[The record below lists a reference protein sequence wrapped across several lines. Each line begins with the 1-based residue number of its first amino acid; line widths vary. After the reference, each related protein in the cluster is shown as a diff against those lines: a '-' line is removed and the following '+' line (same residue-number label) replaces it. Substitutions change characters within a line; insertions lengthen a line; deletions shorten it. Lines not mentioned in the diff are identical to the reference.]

1 MLTGVVQGSVMSES
15 QRVYRFDRREMIE
28 KILNAFVD
36 EGRDLDMI
44 EVHMSRVGPVDL
56 DLLQDC
62 LRRVKA
68 GRRLAA

>member
-1 MLTGVVQGSVMSES
+1 MSES

-56 DLLQDC
+56 DLLQDF
-62 LRRVKA
+62 LRRVTA